1 MDFQEAKL
9 NGVPL
14 EALVPETRRGPLST
28 VGEVSGEVA
37 AEGFGVLTRSNVTGE
52 VAAAA
57 LCDTATEAAASA
69 AAETLGSVAAE
80 TVGSVAAEAA
90 GEAAAGIGSAI
101 LEGVGEVV
109 VNVIGGI
116 LEGL

>member
-14 EALVPETRRGPLST
+14 EAVVPEPRRGSLST

-37 AEGFGVLTRSNVTGE
+37 AEGFGVLTRSNVVGE

-57 LCDTATEAAASA
+57 LCDTAAEAAA
-69 AAETLGSVAAE
+69 SVAAE

-90 GEAAAGIGSAI
+90 GEAASGIGSAI

-116 LEGL
+116 FDGL